1 MDGLPMRLQPIE
13 TASRSEINITFIQ
26 IKNSHAILWEKVG
39 INSPPLPFLF
49 FLSLLSHFCSFYPH
63 YSCSCIND
71 RLRPS
76 TMWRIILHQLW
87 KMEMLSTVWF
97 SSHSLSA
104 SVHSGNMSQSS
115 EQDEYSTVNISL
127 GTKSIKHVTTTTQK
141 HLCWETATEK
151 GFPVPCYVLPLVV
164 FN

>member
-1 MDGLPMRLQPIE
+1 M
-13 TASRSEINITFIQ
+13 NIVFIQ
-26 IKNSHAILWEKVG
+26 IKYACAKQCLH
-39 INSPPLPFLF
+39 LPSF
-49 FLSLLSHFCSFYPH
+49 FFFFSLLLSLLSNFCSFYPH

-71 RLRPS
+71 RLWPS
-76 TMWRIILHQLW
+76 IMWQIILHQLW

-104 SVHSGNMSQSS
+104 SVHSGSMSQPS

-127 GTKSIKHVTTTTQK
+127 GTKSIKHVTTTTQN

-151 GFPVPCYVLPLVV
+151 GFLVPYYVLPLVV